1 MQNLPLFSSNP
12 DDDFLDT
19 GELPPEDEPSH
30 YTVSELATYIRL
42 KFEMDRQLSGVWVE
56 GEVSNLTRAASGHLY
71 FTIKDANAQL
81 KCVMWKGNVARLQQF
96 PEHGDQVIVLGNVGI
111 YEQRSEYQLVAQVI
125 QMAGLGDLNQQLELL
140 KAKLTAEGLFDETR
154 KRPLPFFPRRI
165 GVVTS
170 PTTAAFQDV
179 LKVLGRRFPVAEIIL
194 SPTMVQGEQAPL
206 QIIAALDRINRREDI
221 DVILLVRGGGSLEDL
236 WCFNDE
242 QVVRA
247 VAASRWPIVT
257 GVGHEIDFTLVDFA
271 SDRRAPTPSA
281 AAEMITPQIDILRD
295 SVEILWE
302 RAQNAMQ
309 NHLDELQDDL
319 GAYERSLRHL
329 SPYVR
334 IQNYRQRVDDLT
346 MRLQRGMVG
355 NLNSARQ
362 RLNTQETALRAN
374 SPLAILSRGYA
385 IVTRAGDG
393 KRLSNAQDAAP
404 GVDVVIQLDK
414 GSLRAAVKSRELG
427 D

>member
-1 MQNLPLFSSNP
+1 MQNLPLFSPNP

-81 KCVMWKGNVARLQQF
+81 KCVMWKGNVARLQNL
-96 PEHGDQVIVLGNVGI
+96 PEHGDKVVVLGNVGI

-140 KAKLTAEGLFDETR
+140 KAKLAAEGLFDETR

-179 LKVLGRRFPVAEIIL
+179 LKVLSRRFPVAEIIL

-281 AAEMITPQIDILRD
+281 AAEMITPEIESLRY
-295 SVEILWE
+295 SVEVLQE

-309 NHLDELQDDL
+309 NHLDELRDDL
-319 GAYERSLRHL
+319 RAYERSLRHL

-362 RLNTQETALRAN
+362 RLNTQEIALRAN

-393 KRLSNAQDAAP
+393 KRLTNAQDAAP

-414 GSLRAAVKSRELG
+414 GSLRAAVKSQELG
-427 D
+427 E

>member
-12 DDDFLDT
+12 D

-42 KFEMDRQLSGVWVE
+42 KFEMDSHLKSIWVE
-56 GEVSNLTRAASGHLY
+56 GEVSNLSRASSGHLY
-71 FTIKDANAQL
+71 FTIKDASAQL
-81 KCVMWKGNVARLQQF
+81 KCVMWKSSVARLQYT
-96 PEHGDQVIVLGNVGI
+96 PEHGDKVVVLGTVGI

-125 QMAGLGDLNQQLELL
+125 QATGVGDLNQQLELL
-140 KAKLTAEGLFDETR
+140 KAKLLAEGLFDESR
-154 KRPLPFFPRRI
+154 KRPLPFFPRKI

-179 LKVLGRRFPVAEIIL
+179 LKVLSRRFPVAEIIL
-194 SPTMVQGEQAPL
+194 SPTLVQGEAAPL
-206 QIIAALDRINRREDI
+206 QIIAALERINQLNDI

-242 QVVRA
+242 RVVRA
-247 VAASRWPIVT
+247 VAASRLPIVT

-281 AAEMITPQIDILRD
+281 AVEMVTPEIESLHYSLEVLQERAYNAIQNRLEALRD
-295 SVEILWE
+295 DL
-302 RAQNAMQ
+302 NASQ
-309 NHLDELQDDL
+309 
-319 GAYERSLRHL
+319 RSLRHL
-329 SPYVR
+329 SPYTR

-346 MRLQRGMVG
+346 MRLQRAMGG
-355 NLNSARQ
+355 NLNTTRQ
-362 RLNTQETALRAN
+362 RLNAQEAALRAN

-393 KRLSNAQDAAP
+393 KRLTDAQDAAP
-404 GVDVVIQLDK
+404 GIDVLIQLDK
-414 GSLRAAVKSRELG
+414 GSLRAAVKSREIEE
-427 D
+427 

>member
-1 MQNLPLFSSNP
+1 MQNLPLFSPNP

-19 GELPPEDEPSH
+19 GELPAEDEPSH

-81 KCVMWKGNVARLQQF
+81 KCVMWKGNVARLQHF

-140 KAKLTAEGLFDETR
+140 KAKLAAEGLFDEAR

-179 LKVLGRRFPVAEIIL
+179 LKVLSRRFPVAEIIL

-281 AAEMITPQIDILRD
+281 AAEMITPEIESLRY
-295 SVEILWE
+295 SVEVLQE
-302 RAQNAMQ
+302 RVQNAMQ
-309 NHLDELQDDL
+309 NHLDELRDDL

-362 RLNTQETALRAN
+362 RLNIQDAALRAN

-393 KRLSNAQDAAP
+393 KRLTNAQDAAP
-404 GVDVVIQLDK
+404 GVDILIQLDK

-427 D
+427 E

>member
-1 MQNLPLFSSNP
+1 MQNLPLFSPNP

-42 KFEMDRQLSGVWVE
+42 KFEMDSYLSGVWVE

-81 KCVMWKGNVARLQQF
+81 KCVMWKGNVARLQNL
-96 PEHGDQVIVLGNVGI
+96 PEHGDKVVVLGNVGI

-140 KAKLTAEGLFDETR
+140 KAKLAAEGLFDETR

-179 LKVLGRRFPVAEIIL
+179 LKVLSRRFPVAEILL

-206 QIIAALDRINRREDI
+206 QIIAALDRINRRDNIDI
-221 DVILLVRGGGSLEDL
+221 ILLVRGGGSLEDL

-242 QVVRA
+242 RVVRA

-281 AAEMITPQIDILRD
+281 AAEMITPEIESLRY
-295 SVEILWE
+295 SVEVLQE
-302 RAQNAMQ
+302 RAHNAMQ
-309 NHLDELQDDL
+309 NHLEELRDDL
-319 GAYERSLRHL
+319 NASERSLRHL

-355 NLNSARQ
+355 HLNTARQ
-362 RLNTQETALRAN
+362 RLTTQEAALRAN

-393 KRLSNAQDAAP
+393 KRLTDAQDAAP
-404 GVDVVIQLDK
+404 GVDVVVQLDK
-414 GSLRAAVKSRELG
+414 GSLRAAVKSREVG